1 MPRRRNVEFEI
12 PAQEIQDIG
21 QNTIHLVNSDQIQ
34 PKPVKYIV
42 GEYLKNN
49 YYDMAKENGKELE
62 CPICMENICC
72 KKCFCLLP
80 CGHSY
85 HLSCLLP
92 LDKCALCRI

>member
-1 MPRRRNVEFEI
+1 MPRRARNVEFHE
-12 PAQEIQDIG
+12 PPTEIQDIG
-21 QNTIHLVNSDQIQ
+21 QNMIHLVSSDN

-49 YYDMAKENGKELE
+49 YYDMAKENGKSLD
-62 CPICMENICC
+62 CPICMEDICC

-80 CGHSY
+80 CGHAY

-92 LDKCALCRI
+92 LDKCALCRN